1 MALRTMDAAVVQKN
15 SLRVDELLSKL
26 VSLEEQLASLKLQRK
41 VRSSSP
47 HHHQRSR
54 SRSKSRRRY
63 NPQGRYCFYHF
74 RFGKKCL
81 PGRKFRLFVKDR
93 ETGCQFL
100 VDSGADVS
108 ILPWTKTKGECQ
120 ASQYKLYAANG
131 TEIPTYGLKILTLDL
146 GLRRPFQWPFI
157 IAKVE
162 RGIIGADFLQKFQL
176 LIDLHNRKL
185 IDGVTNLSIKGE
197 VATIQENNDL
207 STVNRASKYFNLL
220 KLYPDLTKPNLVNRV
235 VKHEVKHHVL
245 TTGQP
250 VYSKARQLAPD
261 KLKLAKQEFQFML
274 DNDIIRPSKS
284 QWASPLHLVNKKDGT
299 LRPCGDYR
307 RLNAQTIPD
316 RYPIP
321 RIEDFNHILKD
332 KKIFSKIDL
341 VKAYYQIPIAEE
353 DKEKTAITTPFGL
366 YEFNTMSFGL
376 RNAPSTFQRFITE
389 VLYGLDFVFPYLDDV
404 LVASSTE
411 EEHSEHLK
419 MVFER
424 FQQYGLRINVSK
436 SVMGAAQVEYLGFL
450 ITAEGSRPLPE
461 KDAAKTQA
469 PLHELLK
476 GAKKK
481 DRRKVHWTDDTR
493 RSFEKCKTDLAEAA
507 LLSFPRSGL
516 PLSLCTDASDFAVGA
531 VLQQLENERWKPIAF
546 YSKKLNETQTSCNI
560 QHVLGKDN
568 VVADALSR
576 IHSISEINFE
586 EIAEEQTTDEELQI
600 LLHNNSLKFK
610 PSTLPSGKKLWC
622 DISTQKIRP
631 YIPQKFRFQ
640 IFQLIHGLAHPGIK
654 STVKLMIEKYVWSDI
669 KKQVREWAKA
679 CIRCQKCKVS
689 RHTKS
694 KLGEFEQPDE
704 RFSVVHIDLIGK
716 LPPSEGM
723 QYCLTCIDRFSC
735 WMEAIP
741 IPEITAEIVGRA
753 FYEKW
758 ICRFGVPAKIVTD
771 QGRQFEAELFR
782 SIAAICGAKVAHTT
796 SYHPQCNGKV
806 ERLHRTLKGAIK
818 AHNNIRWTESLPTVL
833 LGLRAAIRPDIS
845 YTIAQ
850 MVYDRLKPAYLLAVD
865 NQNEQTSV
873 GQKNEISNWKE
884 LSPMPDEQ
892 STTSCG
898 RKIKKPED
906 SSVTARKSGGNSF
919 NRRENVFKCFYCGIQ
934 GHRQAECRKKQRDE
948 RAARYQPP
956 GETPLAIILFH
967 VTPVSIG
974 DVSISENLLFATITQ
989 PPGIRR
995 YIKNFAKRALPLTN
1009 LLRKDT
1015 PFEWTSERQEA
1026 FDDIKKAILNLPVLA
1041 LPDQNAEL
1049 QITTDASSRGIGAV
1063 LEQNILTLKPFLLGR
1078 KFKVFTDHKPLAGF
1092 LSDKNSSS
1100 KILRWKLALEEFN
1113 YNIHYIRGSLNSVAD
1128 HLSRYINNITIALP
1142 DSKDLIN
1149 MQREDSVLST
1159 IIQKIDQ
1166 NDVSPQISNY
1176 FINGE
1181 GLLCHLSKRP
1191 SRSPRSNTTRKQVCI
1206 PHCLKAKI
1214 LESVHSEYGGH
1225 LKFFKTYHRLSENFF
1240 WHNMYKDTKNFVR
1253 SCTICLSRKNA
1264 FKIPPAPH
1272 QPVEQNTEPGE
1283 TCHMDIFGPLKT
1295 TLKEHGRDIRLSY
1308 TYENNSDTPQNKYE
1322 YVEKLLPSLEHT
1334 FNKVL
1339 NNLKDQEASHVELS
1353 TRVTKQ
1359 HHYDY
1364 KIGSLCFIKTPNIKS
1379 NLSPKLRPKFEGPYR
1394 VIERFSNV
1402 SYRVQHVEQLRKR
1415 FNTHVNRMIPFIKR
1429 FSYLHLNNLDDL
1441 QPDETEVKGIVPSP
1455 WYSLRARAG
1464 NSAR

>member
-1 MALRTMDAAVVQKN
+1 MTSRTIDAAVVQKN

-41 VRSSSP
+41 FQSSRP
-47 HHHQRSR
+47 HHHQRSG
-54 SRSKSRRRY
+54 SRSKSRRCY
-63 NPQGRYCFYHF
+63 NPQGRYCFYHS

-81 PGRKFRLFVKDR
+81 P
-93 ETGCQFL
+93 
-100 VDSGADVS
+100 
-108 ILPWTKTKGECQ
+108 GECQ

-235 VKHEVKHHVL
+235 VKHGVKHHIL

-307 RLNAQTIPD
+307 RLNAKTIPD

-321 RIEDFNHILKD
+321 RIEDFNYILKD
-332 KKIFSKIDL
+332 KKIFFKIDL

-469 PLHELLK
+469 PLHELLR

-531 VLQQLENERWKPIAF
+531 VLQQLENEMKHFKHLLEGNDFVIYTDHKPLTFAF
-546 YSKKLNETQTSCNI
+546 KQKNEKASPRQQRQLQYISEFSCNI

-576 IHSISEINFE
+576 IDSISEINFE
-586 EIAEEQTTDEELQI
+586 EIAEEQTTDEELQK

-654 STVKLMIEKYVWSDI
+654 STVKLMTEKYVWSDI

-758 ICRFGVPAKIVTD
+758 ICRFGVPAKLVTD

-850 MVYDRLKPAYLLAVD
+850 MVYGTSIKLPGEFFDPPTINMDPQNFVAKLQQHMAELKPLKSPSNRKQNIFVHKDLKSCSHVFLRIDRVKKALEPPYEGPYTVQKKYDKYFTILIKDKAVNISVDRLKPAYLLAVD

-873 GQKNEISNWKE
+873 GKKNEISNWKE

-898 RKIKKPED
+898 RKIKK
-906 SSVTARKSGGNSF
+906 N
-919 NRRENVFKCFYCGIQ
+919 Q
-934 GHRQAECRKKQRDE
+934 
-948 RAARYQPP
+948 
-956 GETPLAIILFH
+956 
-967 VTPVSIG
+967 
-974 DVSISENLLFATITQ
+974 
-989 PPGIRR
+989 
-995 YIKNFAKRALPLTN
+995 
-1009 LLRKDT
+1009 
-1015 PFEWTSERQEA
+1015 
-1026 FDDIKKAILNLPVLA
+1026 
-1041 LPDQNAEL
+1041 
-1049 QITTDASSRGIGAV
+1049 
-1063 LEQNILTLKPFLLGR
+1063 
-1078 KFKVFTDHKPLAGF
+1078 
-1092 LSDKNSSS
+1092 
-1100 KILRWKLALEEFN
+1100 
-1113 YNIHYIRGSLNSVAD
+1113 
-1128 HLSRYINNITIALP
+1128 
-1142 DSKDLIN
+1142 
-1149 MQREDSVLST
+1149 
-1159 IIQKIDQ
+1159 
-1166 NDVSPQISNY
+1166 
-1176 FINGE
+1176 
-1181 GLLCHLSKRP
+1181 
-1191 SRSPRSNTTRKQVCI
+1191 
-1206 PHCLKAKI
+1206 
-1214 LESVHSEYGGH
+1214 
-1225 LKFFKTYHRLSENFF
+1225 
-1240 WHNMYKDTKNFVR
+1240 
-1253 SCTICLSRKNA
+1253 
-1264 FKIPPAPH
+1264 
-1272 QPVEQNTEPGE
+1272 
-1283 TCHMDIFGPLKT
+1283 
-1295 TLKEHGRDIRLSY
+1295 
-1308 TYENNSDTPQNKYE
+1308 
-1322 YVEKLLPSLEHT
+1322 
-1334 FNKVL
+1334 
-1339 NNLKDQEASHVELS
+1339 
-1353 TRVTKQ
+1353 
-1359 HHYDY
+1359 
-1364 KIGSLCFIKTPNIKS
+1364 
-1379 NLSPKLRPKFEGPYR
+1379 
-1394 VIERFSNV
+1394 
-1402 SYRVQHVEQLRKR
+1402 
-1415 FNTHVNRMIPFIKR
+1415 
-1429 FSYLHLNNLDDL
+1429 
-1441 QPDETEVKGIVPSP
+1441 
-1455 WYSLRARAG
+1455 
-1464 NSAR
+1464 

>member
-1 MALRTMDAAVVQKN
+1 MANKIVEMAPRTIDAAVVQKN

-54 SRSKSRRRY
+54 SRSKSRRHY

-146 GLRRPFQWPFI
+146 GLRHPFQWPFI

-162 RGIIGADFLQKFQL
+162 RGII
-176 LIDLHNRKL
+176 
-185 IDGVTNLSIKGE
+185 GE

-220 KLYPDLTKPNLVNRV
+220 KSYPDLTKPNLVNRV
-235 VKHEVKHHVL
+235 VKHGVKHHIL

-419 MVFER
+419 IVFER

-436 SVMGAAQVEYLGFL
+436 SVMGAAQVEYLGFM

-461 KDAAKTQA
+461 KVQAIFNYKLPETIHDLRTFLGMINFYRRYLKDAAKTQA
-469 PLHELLK
+469 PLHELLR

-531 VLQQLENERWKPIAF
+531 VLQQLENESWKPIAF
-546 YSKKLNETQTSCNI
+546 YSKKLNETQT
-560 QHVLGKDN
+560 
-568 VVADALSR
+568 
-576 IHSISEINFE
+576 
-586 EIAEEQTTDEELQI
+586 
-600 LLHNNSLKFK
+600 
-610 PSTLPSGKKLWC
+610 
-622 DISTQKIRP
+622 
-631 YIPQKFRFQ
+631 RFQ

-654 STVKLMIEKYVWSDI
+654 STVKLMTEKYVWSDI

-694 KLGEFEQPDE
+694 KLGEFDQPDE

-758 ICRFGVPAKIVTD
+758 ICRFGVPAKLVTD

-782 SIAAICGAKVAHTT
+782 SIAAICGAKVDHTT

-845 YTIAQ
+845 YAIAQ
-850 MVYDRLKPAYLLAVD
+850 MVYGTSIKLPGEFFDPPTINMDPQNFVAKLQQHMAELKPLKSPSNRKQNIFVHKDLKSCSHVFLRIDRVKKALEPPYEGPYTVQKKYDKYFTILIKDKTINISVDRLKPAYLLAVD

-873 GQKNEISNWKE
+873 GQK
-884 LSPMPDEQ
+884 M
-892 STTSCG
+892 
-898 RKIKKPED
+898 RFKIGKNFPQCLM
-906 SSVTARKSGGNSF
+906 N
-919 NRRENVFKCFYCGIQ
+919 
-934 GHRQAECRKKQRDE
+934 
-948 RAARYQPP
+948 
-956 GETPLAIILFH
+956 
-967 VTPVSIG
+967 
-974 DVSISENLLFATITQ
+974 NLLPAVV
-989 PPGIRR
+989 
-995 YIKNFAKRALPLTN
+995 
-1009 LLRKDT
+1009 
-1015 PFEWTSERQEA
+1015 ER
-1026 FDDIKKAILNLPVLA
+1026 
-1041 LPDQNAEL
+1041 
-1049 QITTDASSRGIGAV
+1049 
-1063 LEQNILTLKPFLLGR
+1063 
-1078 KFKVFTDHKPLAGF
+1078 
-1092 LSDKNSSS
+1092 
-1100 KILRWKLALEEFN
+1100 
-1113 YNIHYIRGSLNSVAD
+1113 
-1128 HLSRYINNITIALP
+1128 
-1142 DSKDLIN
+1142 
-1149 MQREDSVLST
+1149 
-1159 IIQKIDQ
+1159 
-1166 NDVSPQISNY
+1166 
-1176 FINGE
+1176 
-1181 GLLCHLSKRP
+1181 
-1191 SRSPRSNTTRKQVCI
+1191 
-1206 PHCLKAKI
+1206 
-1214 LESVHSEYGGH
+1214 
-1225 LKFFKTYHRLSENFF
+1225 
-1240 WHNMYKDTKNFVR
+1240 
-1253 SCTICLSRKNA
+1253 
-1264 FKIPPAPH
+1264 
-1272 QPVEQNTEPGE
+1272 
-1283 TCHMDIFGPLKT
+1283 
-1295 TLKEHGRDIRLSY
+1295 
-1308 TYENNSDTPQNKYE
+1308 
-1322 YVEKLLPSLEHT
+1322 
-1334 FNKVL
+1334 
-1339 NNLKDQEASHVELS
+1339 
-1353 TRVTKQ
+1353 
-1359 HHYDY
+1359 
-1364 KIGSLCFIKTPNIKS
+1364 
-1379 NLSPKLRPKFEGPYR
+1379 
-1394 VIERFSNV
+1394 
-1402 SYRVQHVEQLRKR
+1402 
-1415 FNTHVNRMIPFIKR
+1415 
-1429 FSYLHLNNLDDL
+1429 
-1441 QPDETEVKGIVPSP
+1441 
-1455 WYSLRARAG
+1455 
-1464 NSAR
+1464 

>member
-1 MALRTMDAAVVQKN
+1 MLPSQLLRKLRALAGTDVSEKALRTLWLDKMPDSVKCIVIVSEEHFDKIAAMADKIVEMAP
-15 SLRVDELLSKL
+15 RTVDIA
-26 VSLEEQLASLKLQRK
+26 ASSR
-41 VRSSSP
+41 P

-54 SRSKSRRRY
+54 SRSKLRRRY

-81 PGRKFRLFVKDR
+81 PGSKFRLFVKDR
-93 ETGCQFL
+93 ETGGQFL

-120 ASQYKLYAANG
+120 ASQYKVYAANG

-146 GLRRPFQWPFI
+146 GLRRSFQWPFI
-157 IAKVE
+157 IANVK

-220 KLYPDLTKPNLVNRV
+220 KSYPDLTKPNLVNRV
-235 VKHEVKHHVL
+235 VKHGVKHHIL

-284 QWASPLHLVNKKDGT
+284 QWASPLHL
-299 LRPCGDYR
+299 
-307 RLNAQTIPD
+307 
-316 RYPIP
+316 
-321 RIEDFNHILKD
+321 
-332 KKIFSKIDL
+332 
-341 VKAYYQIPIAEE
+341 IPIAEE
-353 DKEKTAITTPFGL
+353 DKEKTVITTPFGL

-461 KDAAKTQA
+461 KVQAILSYKLPETIHDLRTFLGMINFYRRYLKDTAKTQA

-531 VLQQLENERWKPIAF
+531 VLQQLENGGWKPIAF
-546 YSKKLNETQTSCNI
+546 YSKKLNETQTRYSTYDRELLGVYLSVKHFKHLLEGNDFVIYTDHKPLTFAFKQKNEKASPRQQRQLQYISEFSCNI
-560 QHVLGKDN
+560 LHVLGKDN

-576 IHSISEINFE
+576 IDSISEINFE
-586 EIAEEQTTDEELQI
+586 EIAEEQTTDEELQQ
-600 LLHNNSLKFK
+600 LLDSNALKFK
-610 PSTLPSGKKLWC
+610 PSTLPSGEKLWC
-622 DISTQKIRP
+622 DISRSKVRP

-640 IFQLIHGLAHPGIK
+640 MFQLIHGLAHPGIK
-654 STVKLMIEKYVWSDI
+654 ATIELMTEKYVWSDI

-704 RFSVVHIDLIGK
+704 WFSVVHIDLIGK
-716 LPPSEGM
+716 LSPSEGM

-758 ICRFGVPAKIVTD
+758 ICRFGVPAKFVTD

-782 SIAAICGAKVAHTT
+782 SKAAICGAKVAHTT

-818 AHNNIRWTESLPTVL
+818 ARNNIRWTESLPTVL
-833 LGLRAAIRPDIS
+833 LGLRASIRPDIS

-850 MVYDRLKPAYLLAVD
+850 MVYGTFIKLPGEFFDPPTINMDPQNFVAKLQQHMAELKPLKSPSNRKQNIFVHKDLKSCFHVFLRIDRVKKTLEPPYEGPYTVQKKYDKYFTILIKDKAVNISVDRLKPAYLLAVD
-865 NQNEQTSV
+865 NQKEKTSF
-873 GQKNEISNWKE
+873 GKKNEISNWKE

-892 STTSCG
+892 STTSWG
-898 RKIKKPED
+898 RKLKK
-906 SSVTARKSGGNSF
+906 
-919 NRRENVFKCFYCGIQ
+919 
-934 GHRQAECRKKQRDE
+934 
-948 RAARYQPP
+948 
-956 GETPLAIILFH
+956 
-967 VTPVSIG
+967 
-974 DVSISENLLFATITQ
+974 TITSELL
-989 PPGIRR
+989 GIRSPGS
-995 YIKNFAKRALPLTN
+995 AVALAQTFRP
-1009 LLRKDT
+1009 
-1015 PFEWTSERQEA
+1015 
-1026 FDDIKKAILNLPVLA
+1026 A
-1041 LPDQNAEL
+1041 LQC
-1049 QITTDASSRGIGAV
+1049 
-1063 LEQNILTLKPFLLGR
+1063 
-1078 KFKVFTDHKPLAGF
+1078 
-1092 LSDKNSSS
+1092 
-1100 KILRWKLALEEFN
+1100 
-1113 YNIHYIRGSLNSVAD
+1113 YNI
-1128 HLSRYINNITIALP
+1128 
-1142 DSKDLIN
+1142 
-1149 MQREDSVLST
+1149 Q
-1159 IIQKIDQ
+1159 
-1166 NDVSPQISNY
+1166 
-1176 FINGE
+1176 
-1181 GLLCHLSKRP
+1181 
-1191 SRSPRSNTTRKQVCI
+1191 
-1206 PHCLKAKI
+1206 
-1214 LESVHSEYGGH
+1214 
-1225 LKFFKTYHRLSENFF
+1225 
-1240 WHNMYKDTKNFVR
+1240 
-1253 SCTICLSRKNA
+1253 
-1264 FKIPPAPH
+1264 
-1272 QPVEQNTEPGE
+1272 
-1283 TCHMDIFGPLKT
+1283 
-1295 TLKEHGRDIRLSY
+1295 
-1308 TYENNSDTPQNKYE
+1308 
-1322 YVEKLLPSLEHT
+1322 
-1334 FNKVL
+1334 
-1339 NNLKDQEASHVELS
+1339 
-1353 TRVTKQ
+1353 
-1359 HHYDY
+1359 
-1364 KIGSLCFIKTPNIKS
+1364 
-1379 NLSPKLRPKFEGPYR
+1379 
-1394 VIERFSNV
+1394 
-1402 SYRVQHVEQLRKR
+1402 
-1415 FNTHVNRMIPFIKR
+1415 
-1429 FSYLHLNNLDDL
+1429 
-1441 QPDETEVKGIVPSP
+1441 
-1455 WYSLRARAG
+1455 
-1464 NSAR
+1464 